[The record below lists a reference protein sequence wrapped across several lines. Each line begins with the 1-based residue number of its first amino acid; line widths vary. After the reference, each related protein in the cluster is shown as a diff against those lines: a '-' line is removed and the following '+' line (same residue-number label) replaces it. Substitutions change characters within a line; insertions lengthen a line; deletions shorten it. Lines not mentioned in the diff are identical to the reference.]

1 MLGRKLVL
9 AIGMGFLITWGVAAQ
24 DAPAAKPDAPAA
36 KPDAPA
42 APKIDKDKFSYA
54 LGMQFGESFK
64 KQSLELDPA
73 TFSKAFADAYNGG
86 TLTMSEEDMKAILT
100 VASQEF
106 KKKQMAM
113 AAEKAAQAQ
122 KDGEKFLA
130 DNKTKEGVVTL
141 PSGLQ
146 YKILKA
152 GTGEKPT
159 AADTVSCNYRGTL
172 IDGTEF
178 DASAKHG
185 GPASFPV
192 GQVIPA
198 WTEALQL
205 MAVGS
210 KWQLFVPSQLGYG
223 PQGSGPDIGPNA
235 TLIFEVELVSIQK
248 APAAGQPGT
257 K

>member
-1 MLGRKLVL
+1 M
-9 AIGMGFLITWGVAAQ
+9 
-24 DAPAAKPDAPAA
+24 
-36 KPDAPA
+36 
-42 APKIDKDKFSYA
+42 
-54 LGMQFGESFK
+54 
-64 KQSLELDPA
+64 
-73 TFSKAFADAYNGG
+73 
-86 TLTMSEEDMKAILT
+86 
-100 VASQEF
+100 
-106 KKKQMAM
+106 
-113 AAEKAAQAQ
+113 
-122 KDGEKFLA
+122 
-130 DNKTKEGVVTL
+130 VTL

-159 AADTVSCNYRGTL
+159 ANDTVSCNYRGTL

-192 GQVIPA
+192 NQVIPA

-205 MAVGS
+205 MPVGS

-248 APAAGQPGT
+248 AAVPAAAPSGT